1 MLHAH
6 AHDSHHHHHH
16 DSDREMP
23 RFAWLRYAAAA
34 LLVAATV
41 ASSSA
46 VMVGAGTAVVVTRFG
61 EPVRVITEPG
71 LHWKLPAPI
80 EAEIPVDLRLHT
92 TSSGLL
98 DVGTKDGLRVLVQAY
113 VAWQVPGDATAIRRF
128 LRSVRNDPGQA
139 AAQLRTFLGSA
150 VEVTAGTFELS
161 SLLNTDASRIRLGDY
176 ETALQDRLGA
186 QALEIYGVT
195 VRQIGISRLTMPT
208 ETMNATVER
217 MRAERQTVA
226 EERMAAGRKQAAEIT
241 SNANRDARILAAKA
255 QQEAADIEASSRAE
269 AARIYD
275 EAYRADPPLYTELR
289 SLDTLEKVVTGN
301 THIILRTDAAPFR
314 ILSDGPTAADAPAG
328 AAPSPP

>member
-6 AHDSHHHHHH
+6 PHDGHDHHHAG
-16 DSDREMP
+16 DSAAP
-23 RFAWLRYAAAA
+23 RFGWLRYGAAA
-34 LLVAATV
+34 LLVAAAV
-41 ASSSA
+41 LSSSA
-46 VMVGAGTAVVVTRFG
+46 VMVGASSAVVVTRFG

-71 LHWKLPAPI
+71 LHWRLPAPI

-113 VAWQVPGDATAIRRF
+113 VAWQVPSDAMAIRRF

-139 AAQLRTFLGSA
+139 SAQLRTFLGSA
-150 VEVTAGTFELS
+150 VEVTAGTFELA

-176 ETALQDRLGA
+176 ETTLQERLGA
-186 QALEIYGVT
+186 QALDIYGVT
-195 VRQIGISRLTMPT
+195 VRQVGIARLTMPT

-226 EERMAAGRKQAAEIT
+226 EQRMAEGRKLAAEIG
-241 SNANRDARILAAKA
+241 SNASRDARILAAKT

-275 EAYRADPPLYTELR
+275 EAYRADPLLYTELR

-314 ILSDGPTAADAPAG
+314 ILSDGPEAAG
-328 AAPSPP
+328 AAASTAPAQP